1 MFIVVFRATTMHL
14 ACASGNASL
23 PKMDF
28 GIARQYDVV
37 KSRLTIS
44 EPVVGELIICLA
56 EEVIDLRLCE
66 GRCFGSRVRVGFH
79 QSLVFVNEGTARSAR
94 LKKTHRHLLMAPMV
108 DMGVS
113 CNMALVLYPLAFK
126 GARGFHA
133 SGVHGSFVLTS
144 STGVGGHWNFM
155 LVIVRPMYAR
165 VF

>member
-1 MFIVVFRATTMHL
+1 MPREPRQGRVPQVTRVLDQGNSPLRA
-14 ACASGNASL
+14 
-23 PKMDF
+23 
-28 GIARQYDVV
+28 
-37 KSRLTIS
+37 SR
-44 EPVVGELIICLA
+44 E
-56 EEVIDLRLCE
+56 
-66 GRCFGSRVRVGFH
+66 
-79 QSLVFVNEGTARSAR
+79 
-94 LKKTHRHLLMAPMV
+94 KTHRHLLMAPMV